1 MGDTRTGVKAG
12 LVAGIIYGVV
22 LGILSYITVT
32 AEKAQIVAAIASK
45 LPADS
50 PFTANQLYGI
60 VVLLT
65 PGIAAIGGILGG
77 LIVGAIYGRLFDRI
91 PGKTSLIKGVLV
103 GMVLWIILSVLTD
116 LDNLQYG
123 VSVYLED
130 VAVGL
135 FSAMLFG
142 VLLGYFFGRFT
153 RPKDPAVYGY
163 PEGAASLSRRDSR
176 AATDL

>member
-12 LVAGIIYGVV
+12 LIAGIIYGLV
-22 LGILSYITVT
+22 LGVLSYITVIV
-32 AEKAQIVAAIASK
+32 EKSLILPAIASK

-60 VVLLT
+60 VVVLT
-65 PGIAAIGGILGG
+65 PGIAATGGIIGG
-77 LIVGAIYGRLFDRI
+77 LIVGAIYGRLFERI

-103 GMVLWIILSVLTD
+103 GIILWVILSVLTD
-116 LDNLQYG
+116 LENLQYG
-123 VSVYLED
+123 VVVYLED
-130 VAVGL
+130 IAVGL

-153 RPKDPAVYGY
+153 RPKDPAIYGY
-163 PEGAASLSRRDSR
+163 PEGATSLSRRSSW
-176 AATDL
+176 ATTDR

>member
-1 MGDTRTGVKAG
+1 MGDTKTGVKAG

-22 LGILSYITVT
+22 LGVLSYVTVT
-32 AEKAQIVAAIASK
+32 EEKAQIISAIGLK

-50 PFTANQLYGI
+50 PFTASQLYGI
-60 VVLLT
+60 VVLIT
-65 PGIAAIGGILGG
+65 PGAAAIGGILGG
-77 LIVGAIYGRLFDRI
+77 LIVGAIYGRLFGRI
-91 PGKTSLIKGVLV
+91 PGKTPLTKGILV
-103 GMVLWIILSVLTD
+103 GIILWAILSVLAD
-116 LDNLQYG
+116 LENLQYG

-153 RPKDPAVYGY
+153 RPRDPGVYGY
-163 PEGAASLSRRDSR
+163 SDGAALVGR
-176 AATDL
+176 